1 MILSQGKYPFGTI
14 ITRMSDGDVEF
25 VISTAKEGLLKGLT
39 TCVQLPKGNNVIKV
53 FYMPSMN
60 NDAIHQI
67 HKMFVESVEEN
78 LNANGHLAVILVQLA
93 ESLRATPYAQE
104 VVIDFGLKD
113 YVTRLQSGQTS

>member
-1 MILSQGKYPFGTI
+1 MIVSQGKYPFGTI
-14 ITRMSDGDVEF
+14 ITQMRDGTVDF

-39 TCVQLPKGNNVIKV
+39 TCVQLPRGTNVIKV

-93 ESLRATPYAQE
+93 ESLKASPYAQE
-104 VVIDFGLKD
+104 VVIDFGLKEF
-113 YVTRLQSGQTS
+113 VARLQNE